1 MTRRLPKENMKNNR
15 QAMIIAIIKEQAIGT
30 QEELGETL
38 KIKGVLVTQAT
49 LSRDIKELGLIK
61 IPTPE
66 GAYRYSL
73 PQDKTPGDV
82 LRRARRMFADA
93 VIAVDYAENDII
105 VKTTSGNAQ
114 GVAAALDDLDWP
126 EVVGTVAGDNTILMV
141 IRSKEAVFDIL
152 KRFNQLRR

>member
-1 MTRRLPKENMKNNR
+1 MKNNR
-15 QAMIIAIIKEQAIGT
+15 QAMIIAIIKEQVIGT
-30 QEELGETL
+30 QEELGEAL
-38 KIKGVLVTQAT
+38 KTKGVLVTQAT

-61 IPTPE
+61 IPTPD
-66 GAYRYSL
+66 GYYRYSL
-73 PQDKTPGDV
+73 PQDKTPGDI
-82 LRRARRMFADA
+82 LRRAQRMIADA
-93 VIAVDYAENDII
+93 VITVDFAENDII

-114 GVAAALDDLDWP
+114 GVAAVLDDLDWP

>member
-1 MTRRLPKENMKNNR
+1 VKNDR
-15 QAMIIAIIKEQAIGT
+15 QAMIIAIIKEQVIGT
-30 QEELGETL
+30 QEELGEAL
-38 KIKGVLVTQAT
+38 KNRGVMVTQAT
-49 LSRDIKELGLIK
+49 LSRDLKELGLVK

-66 GAYRYSL
+66 GYYRYSL
-73 PQDKTPGDV
+73 PQDRTPGDF
-82 LRRARRMFADA
+82 LRRAQRMFEDA
-93 VIAVDYAENDII
+93 VISVDYAENLIV

-141 IRSKEAVFDIL
+141 IRSKEAVSEIL